1 MEDRQALDA
10 RVLAGEDISSE
21 ELKAALTGDTLP
33 TGDLLQRYAERLLQ
47 HALEQ
52 RDTEAANIATH
63 LMDIYPQLDT
73 VLNQRLAEAL
83 ETQPDAVY
91 AFIRTRMNEGAD
103 VRWLP
108 RLRDAAERSLQVAI
122 QDGNIETILNWLT
135 LIAREPVTYGLGD
148 VLHDAILSARARAH
162 QDGELGRQ
170 LILFA
175 AKRDPAALDVL
186 LAVEDLVAILPDN
199 SGRLLREYEGDPLAL
214 LQKRGIEIFLV
225 AMARAARVASGTLFT
240 PLTIAQVWSIYR
252 DGMTAGLPLVWQP
265 YTILSD
271 LIARSPDL
279 TDEALETLLTLI
291 AGEKRDD
298 WFGQVI
304 RQIVERPTLVSLVAT
319 SLHRSQRTPAD
330 ILDLI
335 GKAAGDGDLNQQE
348 ALNIY
353 ITLANLWE
361 WPKSALPVIEQI
373 GRMLKQQPLL
383 TVTTDALWRLLDIA
397 AEAKV
402 EQAARAA
409 TRRLTSEFELL
420 EDEAQLTDDLLRL
433 WSQVQWN
440 ASTRQLVIDWW
451 RDFIRSRHLTQL
463 QRLDK
468 ALEGKRVLEELRTVI
483 QTALAFRRMLGH
495 RSLKEFAEAIN
506 TAFAVLDDLAESFEA
521 TAKRPVNL
529 DQNTLRAEL
538 DAREGELSPHESQ
551 VLANNLKELAQ
562 LIAEMGDNR
571 SKANLMRRGDDLDR
585 DLMSGEQK
593 PHSAVDA
600 MKWLAGYWA
609 GAQEKGE
616 DDEG

>member
-1 MEDRQALDA
+1 VVEDRQALDE
-10 RVLAGEDISSE
+10 RVLAGEDISGE
-21 ELKAALTGDTLP
+21 ELMAALTGESPPQDA
-33 TGDLLQRYAERLLQ
+33 LLQLYAVRVLQ
-47 HALEQ
+47 YALNQ
-52 RDTEAANIATH
+52 RDTEAASILAH
-63 LMDIYPQLDT
+63 LMDTYPELDEA
-73 VLNQRLAEAL
+73 LNQRLDKAL

-108 RLRDAAERSLQVAI
+108 RLRQAAEHSLQVAN
-122 QDGNIETILNWLT
+122 QDGDIETILNWLT
-135 LIAREPVTYGLGD
+135 LIAREPATYGLGD
-148 VLHDAILSARARAH
+148 VLHEAILEARERAH
-162 QDGELGRQ
+162 QDSELARQ

-186 LAVEDLVAILPDN
+186 LADENLVAILPDN

-240 PLTIAQVWSIYR
+240 SLTIAQVWAIYR

-271 LIARSPDL
+271 LIARSADL
-279 TDEALETLLTLI
+279 TDDALETLLTLI

-298 WFGQVI
+298 WFHEVVQQMG
-304 RQIVERPTLVSLVAT
+304 ERTLLVAMIAT
-319 SLHRSQRTPAD
+319 SLHRSQRTPDD
-330 ILDLI
+330 ILTLI
-335 GKAAGDGDLNQQE
+335 GKAVSDGDLTQQQ
-348 ALNIY
+348 ALDIY
-353 ITLANLWE
+353 IALANLWE
-361 WPKSALPVIEQI
+361 WPKSALPAIEQI
-373 GRMLKQQPLL
+373 GRMLKQQASL
-383 TVTTDALWRLLDIA
+383 TIPTDALWRLLDIA
-397 AEAKV
+397 ADGKI

-409 TRRLTSEFELL
+409 TRRLTSEFELI
-420 EDEAQLTDDLLRL
+420 EDETQLTDDLLRL
-433 WSQVQWN
+433 WSQAQWS

-468 ALEGKRVLEELRTVI
+468 ALEGKRVLEELRAII

-495 RSLKEFAEAIN
+495 RSLKEFSEAIN
-506 TAFAVLDDLAESFEA
+506 TAFGVLDDLAESFEA

-529 DQNTLRAEL
+529 DQSTLRAEL
-538 DAREGELSPHESQ
+538 DARDGELPPHERQ

-562 LIAEMGDNR
+562 LIAAMGDSR
-571 SKANLMRRGDDLDR
+571 SKANLIRRGDDLDR
-585 DLMSGEQK
+585 DLMSGEQT

-609 GAQEKGE
+609 GAQEKE
-616 DDEG
+616 ESDE